1 MKRAA
6 PSLEPQDVSSGT
18 SSSSDSDQEAGKGQ
32 GGNVSKAAATAE
44 GESSFLPFKGRSLEG
59 ESYPVFVDSSHS
71 NLFAYVS
78 LAVAGKLKPCYG

>member
-18 SSSSDSDQEAGKGQ
+18 SSSSDSDQEGK
-32 GGNVSKAAATAE
+32 GGNVSTAAATAE

-59 ESYPVFVDSSHS
+59 GSYPVI
-71 NLFAYVS
+71 
-78 LAVAGKLKPCYG
+78 C

>member
-1 MKRAA
+1 MWVSDMKRAA
-6 PSLEPQDVSSGT
+6 PSLEPQDVSSG
-18 SSSSDSDQEAGKGQ
+18 SSSSDSDQEGK
-32 GGNVSKAAATAE
+32 GGNVSTAAATA
-44 GESSFLPFKGRSLEG
+44 EG

>member
-44 GESSFLPFKGRSLEG
+44 GESSFLPFFFPFKGRSLEG
-59 ESYPVFVDSSHS
+59 GSYPVI
-71 NLFAYVS
+71 
-78 LAVAGKLKPCYG
+78 C